1 MIKHIILWTLDEKFS
16 DEEKTEIMANAK
28 RELEGLL
35 GKVPGL
41 TEITL
46 QTEKLSSSNADM
58 MLNSTLENEAALK
71 GYQVHPEHVRVANNF
86 VRPFTSQRL
95 CIDFEI

>member
-1 MIKHIILWTLDEKFS
+1 MVKHIILWTLDEKFS
-16 DEEKTEIMANAK
+16 GEEKSEIMANAK

-58 MLNSTLENEAALK
+58 MLNSTLESEAALQ

>member
-16 DEEKTEIMANAK
+16 GEEKTEIMANAK

-46 QTEKLSSSNADM
+46 QTEKFSSSNADM